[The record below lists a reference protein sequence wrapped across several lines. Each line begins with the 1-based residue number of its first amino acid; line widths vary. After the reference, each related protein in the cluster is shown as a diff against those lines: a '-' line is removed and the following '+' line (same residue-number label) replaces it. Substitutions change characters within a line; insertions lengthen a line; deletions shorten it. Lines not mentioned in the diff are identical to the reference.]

1 MARGMDGESGLTI
14 KAARREE
21 RSASAEALLNATAQL
36 LSEAT
41 TIDVSLNEIS
51 QRASVNSAMIKYYFG
66 NKEGLLLALLE
77 RDAETA
83 MTALKA
89 LSEMEIPAQKKL
101 KIHING
107 IINAYYRSPYINRL
121 IHYMVESGS
130 PAASKRVAQIFIEPM
145 IDVYRDIVAQGVRE
159 GVLKEVDPGLLYYCL
174 VGAADH
180 IFHAGYSV
188 PSTLGVDRLD
198 DGIKQKYAE
207 LVCDIYLRGLA
218 P

>member
-1 MARGMDGESGLTI
+1 MDGDSGLTI

-36 LSEAT
+36 LAEASN
-41 TIDVSLNEIS
+41 IDVSLNEIS

-66 NKEGLLLALLE
+66 NKEGLLLAVLE

-89 LSEMEIPAQKKL
+89 LIEMDIPAQKKL

-145 IDVYRDIVAQGVRE
+145 IEVYRDIVAQGVRE
-159 GVLKEVDPGLLYYCL
+159 GALRDVDPGLLYYCL

-188 PSTLGVDRLD
+188 PSTLGVAKLD
-198 DGIKQKYAE
+198 DGIKQRYAE
-207 LVCDIYLRGLA
+207 MVCDIYLRGLA

>member
-1 MARGMDGESGLTI
+1 MDGESGLTI

-36 LSEAT
+36 LSEASN
-41 TIDVSLNEIS
+41 IDVSLNEIS

-66 NKEGLLLALLE
+66 NKEGLLLAVLE

-89 LSEMEIPAQKKL
+89 LSEMDIPAQKKL

-145 IDVYRDIVAQGVRE
+145 IEVYRDIVAQGVRE
-159 GVLKEVDPGLLYYCL
+159 GVLKDVDPGLLYYCL

-188 PSTLGVDRLD
+188 PSTLGVPRLD
-198 DGIKQKYAE
+198 DSIKQKYAE
-207 LVCDIYLRGLA
+207 LICDIYLRGLA

>member
-1 MARGMDGESGLTI
+1 MDGESGLTI

-36 LSEAT
+36 LSEASN
-41 TIDVSLNEIS
+41 IDVSLNEIS

-66 NKEGLLLALLE
+66 NKEGLLLAVLE

-145 IDVYRDIVAQGVRE
+145 IEVYRDIVAQGVRE
-159 GVLKEVDPGLLYYCL
+159 GALRDVDPGLLYYCL

-188 PSTLGVDRLD
+188 PSTLGVARLD

-207 LVCDIYLRGLA
+207 MVCDIYLRGLA

>member
-1 MARGMDGESGLTI
+1 MTA
-14 KAARREE
+14 KAAKRRGDE
-21 RSASAEALLNATAQL
+21 RTASAAALLNATAEL

-41 TIDVSLNEIS
+41 NIDVSLNEIS

-83 MTALKA
+83 MASLKA
-89 LSEMEIPAQKKL
+89 LSDMDMPAQKKL

-107 IINAYYRSPYINRL
+107 IINAYYKSPYINRL

-130 PAASKRVAQIFIEPM
+130 PEASRRVTQIFIEPM
-145 IDVYRDIVAQGVRE
+145 IDVYRDMVAQGVRE
-159 GVLKEVDPGLLYYCL
+159 GVLKDVDPGLLYYCL

-188 PSTLGVDRLD
+188 PATLGIERLD
-198 DGIKQKYAE
+198 DGIKQRYAE

>member
-1 MARGMDGESGLTI
+1 MTI

-36 LSEAT
+36 LSEASN
-41 TIDVSLNEIS
+41 IDVSLNEIS

-66 NKEGLLLALLE
+66 NKEGLLLAVLE

-107 IINAYYRSPYINRL
+107 IINAYFRSPYINRL

-145 IDVYRDIVAQGVRE
+145 IEVYRDIVAQGVRE
-159 GVLKEVDPGLLYYCL
+159 GALRDVDPGLLYYCL

-188 PSTLGVDRLD
+188 PWTLGVARLD
-198 DGIKQKYAE
+198 DSIKQKYAE
-207 LVCDIYLRGLA
+207 MVCDIYLRGLA

>member
-1 MARGMDGESGLTI
+1 MDKESGLTI

-36 LSEAT
+36 LSEASN
-41 TIDVSLNEIS
+41 INVSLNEIS

-66 NKEGLLLALLE
+66 NKEGLLLAVLE

-89 LSEMEIPAQKKL
+89 LSEMDIPAQKKL

-107 IINAYYRSPYINRL
+107 IINAYFRSPYINRL

-145 IDVYRDIVAQGVRE
+145 IEVYRDIVAQGVRE
-159 GVLKEVDPGLLYYCL
+159 GALRDVDPGLLYYCL

-188 PSTLGVDRLD
+188 PSTLGVARLD

-207 LVCDIYLRGLA
+207 MVCDIYLRGLA

>member
-1 MARGMDGESGLTI
+1 MNRESGLTI

-66 NKEGLLLALLE
+66 NKEGLLLAVLE

-89 LSEMEIPAQKKL
+89 LSEMAIPAQKKL

-130 PAASKRVAQIFIEPM
+130 PTASKRVAQIFIEPM
-145 IDVYRDIVAQGVRE
+145 IEVYRDIVAQGVRE
-159 GVLKEVDPGLLYYCL
+159 GVLKDVDPGLLYYCL

-188 PSTLGVDRLD
+188 PSTLGVAKLD

-207 LVCDIYLRGLA
+207 MVCDIYLRGLA

>member
-1 MARGMDGESGLTI
+1 MDKESGLTI

-36 LSEAT
+36 LSEASN
-41 TIDVSLNEIS
+41 IDVSLNEIS

-66 NKEGLLLALLE
+66 NKEGLLLAVLE

-107 IINAYYRSPYINRL
+107 IINAYFRSPYINRL

-130 PAASKRVAQIFIEPM
+130 PGASKRVAQIFIEPM
-145 IDVYRDIVAQGVRE
+145 IEVYRDIVAQGVRE
-159 GVLKEVDPGLLYYCL
+159 GALRDVDPGLLYYCL

-188 PSTLGVDRLD
+188 PSTLGVARLD

-207 LVCDIYLRGLA
+207 MVCDIYLRGLA

>member
-1 MARGMDGESGLTI
+1 MDKESGLTI

-36 LSEAT
+36 LSEASN
-41 TIDVSLNEIS
+41 IDVSLNEIS

-66 NKEGLLLALLE
+66 NKEGLLLAVLE

-89 LSEMEIPAQKKL
+89 LSEMDIPAQKKL

-107 IINAYYRSPYINRL
+107 IINAYFRSPYINRL

-145 IDVYRDIVAQGVRE
+145 IEVYRDIVAQGVRE
-159 GVLKEVDPGLLYYCL
+159 GALRDVDPGLLYYCL

-188 PSTLGVDRLD
+188 PSTLGVARLD

-207 LVCDIYLRGLA
+207 MVCDIYLRGLA

>member
-1 MARGMDGESGLTI
+1 MDKDSGLTI

-66 NKEGLLLALLE
+66 NKEGLLLAVLE

-89 LSEMEIPAQKKL
+89 LSEMDIPAQKKL

-145 IDVYRDIVAQGVRE
+145 IEVYRDIVAQGVRE
-159 GVLKEVDPGLLYYCL
+159 GVLKDVDPGLLYYCL

-188 PSTLGVDRLD
+188 PSTLGVARLD

-207 LVCDIYLRGLA
+207 MVCDIYLRGLA

>member
-1 MARGMDGESGLTI
+1 MDGESGLTI

-145 IDVYRDIVAQGVRE
+145 IDVYRDIVAQGVSE

>member
-1 MARGMDGESGLTI
+1 MGMDKESGLTI

-36 LSEAT
+36 LLEASN
-41 TIDVSLNEIS
+41 IDVSLNEIS

-66 NKEGLLLALLE
+66 NKEGLLLAVLE

-145 IDVYRDIVAQGVRE
+145 IEVYRDIVAQGVRE
-159 GVLKEVDPGLLYYCL
+159 GTLRDVDPGQLY
-174 VGAADH
+174 
-180 IFHAGYSV
+180 
-188 PSTLGVDRLD
+188 
-198 DGIKQKYAE
+198 
-207 LVCDIYLRGLA
+207 
-218 P
+218 

>member
-1 MARGMDGESGLTI
+1 MTA
-14 KAARREE
+14 KAAKRRGDE
-21 RSASAEALLNATAQL
+21 RTASAAALLNATAEL

-41 TIDVSLNEIS
+41 NIDVSLNEIS

-83 MTALKA
+83 MASLKA
-89 LSEMEIPAQKKL
+89 LSDMDMPAQKKL

-107 IINAYYRSPYINRL
+107 IINAYYKSPYINRL

-130 PAASKRVAQIFIEPM
+130 PEASRRVAQIFIEPM
-145 IDVYRDIVAQGVRE
+145 IEVYRDMVAQGVRE
-159 GVLKEVDPGLLYYCL
+159 GVLKDVDPGLLYYCL

-188 PSTLGVDRLD
+188 PATLGIERLD
-198 DGIKQKYAE
+198 DGIKQRYAE

>member
-1 MARGMDGESGLTI
+1 MHGEGAVMA
-14 KAARREE
+14 KAAKKPRDARTP
-21 RSASAEALLNATAQL
+21 AAVALLNATAEL
-36 LSEAT
+36 LSEVT
-41 TIDVSLNEIS
+41 SIDVSLNEIS

-77 RDAETA
+77 RDAEAA
-83 MTALKA
+83 MASLKA
-89 LSEMEIPAQKKL
+89 LGEMDIPARKKL

-121 IHYMVESGS
+121 IHHMVESGS
-130 PAASKRVAQIFIEPM
+130 PSASRRVAQIFIEPM
-145 IDVYRDIVAQGVRE
+145 IDVYRVIVAQGVRE
-159 GVLKEVDPGLLYYCL
+159 GTLKDVDPGLLYYCL

-188 PSTLGVDRLD
+188 PSTIGVERLD

>member
-1 MARGMDGESGLTI
+1 MDGESGLTI

-66 NKEGLLLALLE
+66 NKEGLLLAVLE

-89 LSEMEIPAQKKL
+89 LSEMDIPAQKKL

-159 GVLKEVDPGLLYYCL
+159 GVLKDVDPGLLYYCL

-188 PSTLGVDRLD
+188 PSTLGVAKLD

-207 LVCDIYLRGLA
+207 MVCDIYLRGLA

>member
-1 MARGMDGESGLTI
+1 MDKESGLTI

-36 LSEAT
+36 LSEASN
-41 TIDVSLNEIS
+41 IDVSLNEIS

-66 NKEGLLLALLE
+66 NKEGLLLAVLE

-145 IDVYRDIVAQGVRE
+145 IEVYRDIVAQGVRE
-159 GVLKEVDPGLLYYCL
+159 GALRDVDPGLLYYCL

-188 PSTLGVDRLD
+188 PSTLGVAKLD

-207 LVCDIYLRGLA
+207 MVCDIYLRGLA

>member
-1 MARGMDGESGLTI
+1 MDGESGLTI

-121 IHYMVESGS
+121 INYIVESGS

-145 IDVYRDIVAQGVRE
+145 IDVYRDIVAQGVSE

>member
-1 MARGMDGESGLTI
+1 LTA
-14 KAARREE
+14 KAAKRRGDE
-21 RSASAEALLNATAQL
+21 RTASAAALLNATAEL

-41 TIDVSLNEIS
+41 NIDVSLNEIS

-83 MTALKA
+83 MASLKA
-89 LSEMEIPAQKKL
+89 LSDMDMPAQKKL

-107 IINAYYRSPYINRL
+107 IINAYYKSPYINRL

-130 PAASKRVAQIFIEPM
+130 PEASRRVAQIFIEPM
-145 IDVYRDIVAQGVRE
+145 IEVYRDMVAQGVHE
-159 GVLKEVDPGLLYYCL
+159 GVLKDVDPGLLYYCL

-188 PSTLGVDRLD
+188 PATLGIERLD
-198 DGIKQKYAE
+198 DGIKQRYAE

>member
-1 MARGMDGESGLTI
+1 MTA
-14 KAARREE
+14 KAAKRRGDE
-21 RSASAEALLNATAQL
+21 RTASAAALLNATAEL

-41 TIDVSLNEIS
+41 NIDVSLNEIS

-83 MTALKA
+83 MASLKA
-89 LSEMEIPAQKKL
+89 LSDMDMPAQKKL

-107 IINAYYRSPYINRL
+107 IINAYYKSPYINRL

-130 PAASKRVAQIFIEPM
+130 PEASRRVAQIFIEPM
-145 IDVYRDIVAQGVRE
+145 IDVYRDMVAQGVRE
-159 GVLKEVDPGLLYYCL
+159 GVLKDVDPGLLYYCL

-188 PSTLGVDRLD
+188 PATLGIERLD
-198 DGIKQKYAE
+198 DGIKQRYAE

>member
-1 MARGMDGESGLTI
+1 MAA
-14 KAARREE
+14 KAARGREE
-21 RSASAEALLNATAQL
+21 RRASASALLDATAEL

-41 TIDVSLNEIS
+41 NIDVSLNEIS

-83 MTALKA
+83 MASLKA
-89 LSEMEIPAQKKL
+89 LIDMDMPAEKKL

-107 IINAYYRSPYINRL
+107 IINAYFRSPYINRL
-121 IHYMVESGS
+121 IHYMVESGT
-130 PAASKRVAQIFIEPM
+130 PEASRRVTQIFIEPM
-145 IDVYRDIVAQGVRE
+145 IEVYRDIVAQGVRE
-159 GVLKEVDPGLLYYCL
+159 GSLKDVDPGLLYYCL

-188 PSTLGVDRLD
+188 PSTLGVERLD

>member
-1 MARGMDGESGLTI
+1 MDKESGLTI

-36 LSEAT
+36 LSEASN
-41 TIDVSLNEIS
+41 IDVSLNEIS

-66 NKEGLLLALLE
+66 NKEGLLLAVLE

-89 LSEMEIPAQKKL
+89 LSEMDIPAQKKL

-107 IINAYYRSPYINRL
+107 IINAYFRSPYINRL

-145 IDVYRDIVAQGVRE
+145 IEVYRDIVAQGVRE
-159 GVLKEVDPGLLYYCL
+159 GALRDVDPGLLYYCL

-188 PSTLGVDRLD
+188 PSTLGVAKLD

-207 LVCDIYLRGLA
+207 MVCDIYLRGLA

>member
-1 MARGMDGESGLTI
+1 MDGESGLTI

-36 LSEAT
+36 LSEASN
-41 TIDVSLNEIS
+41 IDVSLNEIS

-66 NKEGLLLALLE
+66 NKEGLLLAVLE

-83 MTALKA
+83 MAALKA
-89 LSEMEIPAQKKL
+89 LIEMDIPAQKKL

-145 IDVYRDIVAQGVRE
+145 IEVYRDIVAQGVRE
-159 GVLKEVDPGLLYYCL
+159 GVLKDVDPGLLYYCL

-188 PSTLGVDRLD
+188 PSTLGVAKLD

-207 LVCDIYLRGLA
+207 MVCDIYLRGLA

>member
-1 MARGMDGESGLTI
+1 MTA
-14 KAARREE
+14 KAAKRRGDE
-21 RSASAEALLNATAQL
+21 RTASAAALLNATAEL

-41 TIDVSLNEIS
+41 NIDVSLNEIS

-83 MTALKA
+83 MASLKA
-89 LSEMEIPAQKKL
+89 LSDMEIPAQKKL

-107 IINAYYRSPYINRL
+107 IINAYYKSPYINRL

-130 PAASKRVAQIFIEPM
+130 PEASRRVTQIFIEPM
-145 IDVYRDIVAQGVRE
+145 IDVYRDMVAQGVRE
-159 GVLKEVDPGLLYYCL
+159 GVLKDVDPGLLYYCL

-188 PSTLGVDRLD
+188 PATLGIERLD
-198 DGIKQKYAE
+198 DGIKQRYAE

>member
-1 MARGMDGESGLTI
+1 MTI

>member
-1 MARGMDGESGLTI
+1 MGMDKESGLTI

-36 LSEAT
+36 LSEASN
-41 TIDVSLNEIS
+41 IDVSLNEIS

-66 NKEGLLLALLE
+66 NKEGLLLAVLE

-89 LSEMEIPAQKKL
+89 LSEMDIPAQKKL

-107 IINAYYRSPYINRL
+107 IINAYFRSPYINRL

-145 IDVYRDIVAQGVRE
+145 IEVYRDIVAQGVRE
-159 GVLKEVDPGLLYYCL
+159 GALRDVDPGLLYYCL

-188 PSTLGVDRLD
+188 PSTLGVAKLD

-207 LVCDIYLRGLA
+207 MVCDIYLRGLA

>member
-1 MARGMDGESGLTI
+1 MGMDKESGLTI

-36 LSEAT
+36 LSEASN
-41 TIDVSLNEIS
+41 IDVSLNEIS

-66 NKEGLLLALLE
+66 NKEGLLLAVLE

-89 LSEMEIPAQKKL
+89 LSEMDIPAQKKL

-107 IINAYYRSPYINRL
+107 IINAYFRSPYINRL

-130 PAASKRVAQIFIEPM
+130 PGASKRVAQIFIEPM
-145 IDVYRDIVAQGVRE
+145 IEVYRDIVAQGVRE
-159 GVLKEVDPGLLYYCL
+159 GALRDVDPGLLYYCL

-188 PSTLGVDRLD
+188 PSTLGVARLD
-198 DGIKQKYAE
+198 DSIKQKYAE
-207 LVCDIYLRGLA
+207 MVCDIYLRGLA

>member
-1 MARGMDGESGLTI
+1 MDGDSGLTI
-14 KAARREE
+14 RAARREE

-89 LSEMEIPAQKKL
+89 LSEMDIPAQKKL

-207 LVCDIYLRGLA
+207 LICDIYLRGLA

>member
-1 MARGMDGESGLTI
+1 MVVSVRVSKNCPT
-14 KAARREE
+14 E

-89 LSEMEIPAQKKL
+89 LSEMDIPAQKKL

-159 GVLKEVDPGLLYYCL
+159 GVLKDVDPGLLYYCL

>member
-1 MARGMDGESGLTI
+1 MDKESGLTI

-36 LSEAT
+36 LSEASN
-41 TIDVSLNEIS
+41 IDVSLNEIS

-66 NKEGLLLALLE
+66 NKEGLLLAVLE

-89 LSEMEIPAQKKL
+89 LSEMDIPAQKKL

-107 IINAYYRSPYINRL
+107 IINAYFRSPYINRL

-130 PAASKRVAQIFIEPM
+130 PGASKRVAQIFIEPM
-145 IDVYRDIVAQGVRE
+145 IEVYRDIVAQGVRE
-159 GVLKEVDPGLLYYCL
+159 GALRDVDPGLLYYCL

-188 PSTLGVDRLD
+188 PSTLGVARLD
-198 DGIKQKYAE
+198 DSIKQKYAE
-207 LVCDIYLRGLA
+207 MVCDIYLRGLA

>member
-1 MARGMDGESGLTI
+1 MTI

-145 IDVYRDIVAQGVRE
+145 IDVYRDIVAQGVSE

>member
-1 MARGMDGESGLTI
+1 LTA
-14 KAARREE
+14 KAAKRRGDE
-21 RSASAEALLNATAQL
+21 RSASACALLNATAEL
-36 LSEAT
+36 LSEAAS
-41 TIDVSLNEIS
+41 IDVSLNEIS

-83 MTALKA
+83 MAALQA
-89 LSEMEIPAQKKL
+89 LSDMDLPAQKKL

-107 IINAYYRSPYINRL
+107 IINAYYRSPYINQL
-121 IHYMVESGS
+121 IHYMVETGS
-130 PAASKRVAQIFIEPM
+130 PTASRRVTQIFIEPM
-145 IDVYRDIVAQGVRE
+145 IAVYRDIVAQGVRE
-159 GVLKEVDPGLLYYCL
+159 GTLKDVDPGLLYYAL

-188 PSTLGVDRLD
+188 SSTLGVESLD

>member
-1 MARGMDGESGLTI
+1 MGMDGESGLTI

-36 LSEAT
+36 LSEASN
-41 TIDVSLNEIS
+41 IDVSLNEIS

-66 NKEGLLLALLE
+66 NKEGLLLAVLE

-145 IDVYRDIVAQGVRE
+145 IEVYRDIVAQGVRE
-159 GVLKEVDPGLLYYCL
+159 GTLRDVDPGLLYYCL

-188 PSTLGVDRLD
+188 PSTLGVARLD

-207 LVCDIYLRGLA
+207 MVCDIYLRGLA

>member
-1 MARGMDGESGLTI
+1 MDGDSGLTI

-66 NKEGLLLALLE
+66 NKEGLLLAVLE

-89 LSEMEIPAQKKL
+89 LSEMDIPAQKKL

-130 PAASKRVAQIFIEPM
+130 PAASKRVAQIFVEPM
-145 IDVYRDIVAQGVRE
+145 IDVYRDIVAQGIRE
-159 GVLKEVDPGLLYYCL
+159 STLRDVDPGLLYYCL

-188 PSTLGVDRLD
+188 PSTLGVAKLD
-198 DGIKQKYAE
+198 DSIKQKYAE
-207 LVCDIYLRGLA
+207 MVCDIYLRGLA

>member
-1 MARGMDGESGLTI
+1 MDKESGLTI

-36 LSEAT
+36 LSEASN
-41 TIDVSLNEIS
+41 IDVSLNEIS

-66 NKEGLLLALLE
+66 NKEGLLLAVLE

-89 LSEMEIPAQKKL
+89 LSEMDIPAQKKL

-107 IINAYYRSPYINRL
+107 IINAYFRSPYINRL

-145 IDVYRDIVAQGVRE
+145 IEVYRDIVAQGVRE
-159 GVLKEVDPGLLYYCL
+159 GALRDVDPGLLYYCL

-188 PSTLGVDRLD
+188 PSTLGVARLD
-198 DGIKQKYAE
+198 DSIKQKYAE
-207 LVCDIYLRGLA
+207 MVCDIYLRGLA

>member
-1 MARGMDGESGLTI
+1 MGMDKESGLTI

-36 LSEAT
+36 LSEASN
-41 TIDVSLNEIS
+41 IDVSLNEIS

-66 NKEGLLLALLE
+66 NKEGLLLAVLE

-89 LSEMEIPAQKKL
+89 LSEMDIPAQKKL

-107 IINAYYRSPYINRL
+107 IINAYFRSPYINRL

-145 IDVYRDIVAQGVRE
+145 IEVYRDIVAQGVRE
-159 GVLKEVDPGLLYYCL
+159 GALRDVDPGLLYYCL

-188 PSTLGVDRLD
+188 PSTLGVARLD
-198 DGIKQKYAE
+198 DSIKQKYAE
-207 LVCDIYLRGLA
+207 MVCDIYLRGLA

>member
-1 MARGMDGESGLTI
+1 MDKDSGLTI

-66 NKEGLLLALLE
+66 NKEGLLLAVLE

-145 IDVYRDIVAQGVRE
+145 IEVYRDIVAQGVRE
-159 GVLKEVDPGLLYYCL
+159 GVLKDVDPGLLYYCL

-188 PSTLGVDRLD
+188 PSTLGVAKLD

-207 LVCDIYLRGLA
+207 MVCDIYLRGLA

>member
-1 MARGMDGESGLTI
+1 MDGDSGLTI

-66 NKEGLLLALLE
+66 NKEGLLLAVLE

-89 LSEMEIPAQKKL
+89 LSEMDIPAQKKL

-145 IDVYRDIVAQGVRE
+145 IAVYRDIVAQGVRE
-159 GVLKEVDPGLLYYCL
+159 GVLKDVDPGLLYYCL

-188 PSTLGVDRLD
+188 PSTLGVAKLD

-207 LVCDIYLRGLA
+207 MVCDIYLRGLA